1 MIRIKMTKI
10 ILHRIQVGKN
20 VSYLSGRL
28 SALLT
33 MLVSLILFG
42 CATQR
47 IILPKIS
54 EAPRLNL
61 RLETPMLISVLDART
76 TKEASEEVIASLKN
90 GLSQTYGNSIQWIEF
105 FEEVPSGRVA
115 VKIRLKANE
124 ANFGSRIISAV
135 SVKETFAAL
144 HAQVSDHWNSLVT
157 TALARQ
163 TTLGTAFAAEGWWV
177 GTAWLQLEIH
187 DMRREPAEQVSL
199 PIVAEQKESN
209 TWGYRSGDKAARGA
223 WNSASQQLIQIL
235 DSILVMVRNQE

>member
-1 MIRIKMTKI
+1 MQIKMKKI
-10 ILHRIQVGKN
+10 PLHDIRVGKN
-20 VSYLSGRL
+20 ILYLPGRML
-28 SALLT
+28 GLLT
-33 MLVSLILFG
+33 MLVFLSLIG

-54 EAPRLNL
+54 EAPRSNL
-61 RLETPMLISVLDART
+61 RLGTPVLISVLDART

-135 SVKETFAAL
+135 SVKDTFTTV
-144 HAQVSDHWNSLVT
+144 HAQVSYYWNSLVA

-163 TTLGTAFAAEGWWV
+163 TTLGTTFVAEGWWV

-187 DMRREPAEQVSL
+187 DTRGEHVEQVSL

-209 TWGYRSGDKAARGA
+209 TWGYRSGDKAARKA

-235 DSILVMVRNQE
+235 DAILIMVRDQE